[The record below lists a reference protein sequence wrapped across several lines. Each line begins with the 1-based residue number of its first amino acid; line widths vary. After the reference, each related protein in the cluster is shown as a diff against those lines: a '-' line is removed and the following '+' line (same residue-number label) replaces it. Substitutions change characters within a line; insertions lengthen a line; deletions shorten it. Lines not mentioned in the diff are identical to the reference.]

1 MFQPILRRLGPA
13 AVQVVLRRSG
23 SSLRFSHMSGGRPSP
38 FQVSGRF
45 GSPFGLPVATVQNH
59 VRSIATRRRA
69 AEAPIQFRHTTITT
83 PPRRPRRI
91 FQKLVSLLG
100 GLGLTAYAADRFY
113 LGSVVM
119 RSARAYGTMALVGL
133 DYKLHLGNRPYV
145 AGVPLETLHDRN
157 ARRVCDMLK
166 RNGGLY
172 LKAGQAV
179 AMQAGGVLPEAYQ
192 RAFSET
198 FDDAA
203 RAPWADVEAV
213 VRGDFGRSVEQVFGA
228 DAVEREPRA
237 AASIAQ
243 VHYGRLSDGR
253 EVAIKVQRRQ
263 IAAQVSSD
271 LSTLKRMI
279 EYTAEATS
287 IPMDSLG
294 GFVMDHVMQETDF
307 ENERANAERLA
318 GFVRDDPRLRDRV
331 HIPVVYP
338 DLSSKRV
345 LTTEWIHGRSLWD
358 KDGITAPYTSTPS
371 DGGLGLGLRDVMET
385 VVELFSAQM
394 FRYGFV
400 HCDPHPG
407 NILVRRTPS
416 GKPEIVLL
424 DHGLYVTLS
433 DNLRRQYALFWK
445 ALLTQDAEG
454 LKRVSRAWGMEDPAP
469 WADALAMRSGKQP
482 GPPRGEETA
491 REREERMIAEAAGY
505 FGEDGLWP
513 PELVFLERNLGLV
526 QGSNRHLGSPVNRVK
541 MVGAAA
547 MRAVA
552 VDGQGAGRREPLWER
567 ARSRWSLF
575 LLDLAFCLSSVR
587 QYFGYGGGFEEDLK
601 EEEDRSA
608 RELKDAL
615 AVVLGVAVD

>member
-1 MFQPILRRLGPA
+1 MLPPILHRLGPA
-13 AVQVVLRRSG
+13 AAVQAVLRRSG
-23 SSLRFSHMSGGRPSP
+23 SSLRFSGMSGGRPPP
-38 FQVSGRF
+38 FQVVSSRIGA
-45 GSPFGLPVATVQNH
+45 PFGIPVAAVQRRI
-59 VRSIATRRRA
+59 RSIATRRRV
-69 AEAPIQFRHTTITT
+69 AEAPIQPHHTTTT
-83 PPRRPRRI
+83 VAIAPPPQRPRRM

-100 GLGLTAYAADRFY
+100 GLGLTAYAADR
-113 LGSVVM
+113 
-119 RSARAYGTMALVGL
+119 AYGTTALVGL
-133 DYKLHLGNRPYV
+133 DYKLHLGSRPYV
-145 AGVPLETLHDRN
+145 AGVAPDTLHDRN

-179 AMQAGGVLPEAYQ
+179 AMQAGGVLPEAYR

-213 VRGDFGRSVEQVFGA
+213 VHGDFGGRSVEQVFGA

-243 VHYGRLSDGR
+243 VHYARLSDGR
-253 EVAIKVQRRQ
+253 EVAVKVQRRQ

-287 IPMDSLG
+287 IPMGSLG

-307 ENERANAERLA
+307 ENERANAENLA
-318 GFVRDDPRLRDRV
+318 GFVRDDPRLRGCV

-338 DLSSKRV
+338 ELSSKRV

-358 KDGITAPYTSTPS
+358 KDGITAPYTPTPAS
-371 DGGLGLGLRDVMET
+371 GGGSGGGGGGGGLGLGLRDVMET

-407 NILVRRTPS
+407 NIF
-416 GKPEIVLL
+416 
-424 DHGLYVTLS
+424 VTLS
-433 DNLRRQYALFWK
+433 DDLRRQYALFWK

-469 WADALAMRSGKQP
+469 WADALAMRSGKQQQQQQP
-482 GPPRGEETA
+482 GPAHGEEETA

-513 PELVFLERNLGLV
+513 PELVFLERNLGLA

-552 VDGQGAGRREPLWER
+552 EAVDGRPEPLWER
-567 ARSRWSLF
+567 VRSRWSLF
-575 LLDLAFCLSSVR
+575 LLDLAFCLSGVR